1 MNKTELLGRLTKDP
15 EIRYTMKQNAY
26 TTFRLAVN
34 RRYKRDEEQEVDF
47 FNIVAWNG
55 VAEFCYRNFKKG
67 QQVVLVGRL
76 QNRSYED
83 KDGKKLIITEVI
95 CEEAYFAGYNN
106 NNIDNNTNNNKEN
119 NNNTNNKENNTNNNN
134 NKCNEG
140 KHSGR
145 IDNTEEFIDFDDF
158 QYEI

>member
-1 MNKTELLGRLTKDP
+1 MNKVELLGRLTKDP

-83 KDGKKLIITEVI
+83 KDGKKSIITEVI

-106 NNIDNNTNNNKEN
+106 NNTDNTYNTNNNKEN
-119 NNNTNNKENNTNNNN
+119 NNNIDNKD
-134 NKCNEG
+134 NEG

>member
-26 TTFRLAVN
+26 ATFRLAVN

-67 QQVVLVGRL
+67 QQVVIVGRL

-119 NNNTNNKENNTNNNN
+119 NNTDNNKD
-134 NKCNEG
+134 NEG

-145 IDNTEEFIDFDDF
+145 IDNTEEYIDFDDF
-158 QYEI
+158 QYKM

>member
-1 MNKTELLGRLTKDP
+1 MNKVELLGRLTKDP

-95 CEEAYFAGYNN
+95 CEEAYFAGYKNN
-106 NNIDNNTNNNKEN
+106 NTDNTYNTNNRDNNKEN
-119 NNNTNNKENNTNNNN
+119 NNNIDNKV
-134 NKCNEG
+134 NEG

>member
-1 MNKTELLGRLTKDP
+1 MNKVELLGRLTKDP

-47 FNIVAWNG
+47 FNIVSWNG

-106 NNIDNNTNNNKEN
+106 NNTDNTYNTNNNTNNRDNNKEN
-119 NNNTNNKENNTNNNN
+119 NNNIDNRD
-134 NKCNEG
+134 NEG

>member
-1 MNKTELLGRLTKDP
+1 MNKVELLGHLTKDP
-15 EIRYTMKQNAY
+15 EIRYTINQNAY
-26 TTFRLAVN
+26 ATFRLAVN

-67 QQVVLVGRL
+67 QQVVLVGKL

-95 CEEAYFAGYNN
+95 CEEAYFAGYIDT
-106 NNIDNNTNNNKEN
+106 NNIDNKDNKTS
-119 NNNTNNKENNTNNNN
+119 NNTNNKDNKENN
-134 NKCNEG
+134 KD

-145 IDNTEEFIDFDDF
+145 IDNTEEYIDFDDF
-158 QYEI
+158 